1 MGGVPTKQIM
11 HSVGAMG
18 DLLVAIKG
26 VSANEED
33 AAAMAQA
40 MNKAIFAGR
49 GRGLQQYDIFLP
61 TGWEKQFVTYQAR
74 LDDLM
79 ARMGFAQG
87 ESLRRAGD
95 PVGRIAV
102 MQKKLDELGKQIGY
116 GLVPYVSDAADNVG
130 DLITEL
136 SKVEN
141 MPTIWGALVQTM
153 RDLKT
158 AIYGVDDANKAAT
171 ESFGTWL
178 GKWISSEL
186 KEDVKTLEDLAS
198 VLGWIRNIATFD
210 ISKYSAHPKQSWMS
224 KFLDTSTDIWG
235 HKVDPNLAPHW
246 PWDARRAT
254 PTPPPYSGVPAP
266 SAGLPTGRVNAGYNT
281 PSGAVPLA
289 NAAAA
294 AGAGQLASV
303 AASSKLEPYKK
314 IFEEAG
320 AQYGIDPRLLL
331 AIAKQ
336 ENVAARDL
344 NPLGISPGGGGA
356 AHYANMQA
364 AREAIFRQVALMSAG
379 IYHGQGPYRK
389 ATTLAEL
396 AQIYSPIGAAN
407 DIYGTNATELAGW
420 QAALAKMGADP
431 NMPLRAGGDTHYHN
445 NNFTPSVIIHGDA
458 TDEAQRAMDT
468 RLRDLSQDFIEQ
480 MTRAQRQARRTSY
493 EGGYA

>member
-1 MGGVPTKQIM
+1 
-11 HSVGAMG
+11 
-18 DLLVAIKG
+18 
-26 VSANEED
+26 
-33 AAAMAQA
+33 
-40 MNKAIFAGR
+40 MNKAIFGGQ
-49 GRGLQQYDIFLP
+49 GRGLRQYGIFLDKDW
-61 TGWEKQFVTYQAR
+61 GKQFVTYQAR

-79 ARMGFAQG
+79 ARMGFAEG

-116 GLVPYVSDAADNVG
+116 GLVPIVSDAADNVS

-136 SKVEN
+136 SKVGN
-141 MPTIWGALVQTM
+141 MPTIWGAFVQTM
-153 RDLKT
+153 RDFKT
-158 AIYGVDDANKAAT
+158 AIYGVDDASKQAK
-171 ESFGTWL
+171 ESLGTTF
-178 GKWISSEL
+178 GKWLSDEL
-186 KEDVKTLEDLAS
+186 KSDLQTLQDIKDVLQWFAAWS
-198 VLGWIRNIATFD
+198 
-210 ISKYSAHPKQSWMS
+210 SKSNQRYRALHHMPAAGTGPLSS
-224 KFLDTSTDIWG
+224 FFDTSVDIWG
-235 HKVDPNLAPHW
+235 HKVDPSLGWHW
-246 PWDARRAT
+246 PWDAQRAT

-266 SAGLPTGRVNAGYNT
+266 SAGLPTGKVSAGYNT
-281 PSGAVPLA
+281 PGGAVPLA

-294 AGAGQLASV
+294 AGAGTLASV
-303 AASSKLEPYKK
+303 AASNKLEPYKK

-320 AQYGIDPRLLL
+320 KQYGIDPRLLL

-379 IYHGQGPYRK
+379 IYQGKGPYRK

-420 QAALAKMGADP
+420 QAALRSMGADP
-431 NMPLRAGGDTHYHN
+431 NMALRSGGDTHNHY
-445 NNFTPSVIIHGDA
+445 NNFTPNVIIHGDA

-493 EGGYA
+493 EGGYS